1 MYLNVREYFE
11 NKLFQLKPKKTKKKL
26 FSKYSYILF
35 KLKDKLKITM
45 IKIFKLIFNI
55 LITFIVLLFLSNYSF
70 ANTGKTVEIKQENP
84 KTIKQLK
91 ENIEVLKSKKVIN
104 FSMFEK
110 FKIEHWG
117 LQNYFSKELF
127 ETDFLEI
134 EKIISDYK
142 INKEK
147 IKSTFKSSEKTQ
159 KLLDLEKKLYNSLT
173 AYIDKDK
180 ITSYNIFVEK
190 SLSTIKK
197 EDEIETEIKD
207 KKEKINEKLSTIKNK
222 IKENNKVQQEKL
234 NTLLKIKIKDKIL
247 KFKNSKKIK
256 SLWVEKQK
264 LLFKIVLKK
273 ILEKKEKTKELTQKQ
288 KNLYSIIEEVLRE
301 IIEEL

>member
-1 MYLNVREYFE
+1 
-11 NKLFQLKPKKTKKKL
+11 
-26 FSKYSYILF
+26 
-35 KLKDKLKITM
+35 
-45 IKIFKLIFNI
+45 
-55 LITFIVLLFLSNYSF
+55 LL
-70 ANTGKTVEIKQENP
+70 
-84 KTIKQLK
+84 
-91 ENIEVLKSKKVIN
+91 
-104 FSMFEK
+104 
-110 FKIEHWG
+110 
-117 LQNYFSKELF
+117 

-197 EDEIETEIKD
+197 EVKIETEIKD
-207 KKEKINEKLSTIKNK
+207 KKEKIKEKLSTIKNK
-222 IKENNKVQQEKL
+222 IEENNKVQQEKL

-256 SLWVEKQK
+256 SL
-264 LLFKIVLKK
+264 
-273 ILEKKEKTKELTQKQ
+273 
-288 KNLYSIIEEVLRE
+288 
-301 IIEEL
+301 

>member
-1 MYLNVREYFE
+1 
-11 NKLFQLKPKKTKKKL
+11 
-26 FSKYSYILF
+26 
-35 KLKDKLKITM
+35 
-45 IKIFKLIFNI
+45 
-55 LITFIVLLFLSNYSF
+55 
-70 ANTGKTVEIKQENP
+70 
-84 KTIKQLK
+84 
-91 ENIEVLKSKKVIN
+91 
-104 FSMFEK
+104 
-110 FKIEHWG
+110 
-117 LQNYFSKELF
+117 LF

-222 IKENNKVQQEKL
+222 IEENNKVQQEKL

-256 SLWVEKQK
+256 SL
-264 LLFKIVLKK
+264 
-273 ILEKKEKTKELTQKQ
+273 
-288 KNLYSIIEEVLRE
+288 
-301 IIEEL
+301 

>member
-1 MYLNVREYFE
+1 
-11 NKLFQLKPKKTKKKL
+11 
-26 FSKYSYILF
+26 
-35 KLKDKLKITM
+35 M

-55 LITFIVLLFLSNYSF
+55 LIVFIVLLFLNNYSF
-70 ANTGKTVEIKQENP
+70 ANTGKIIEIKQEEP

-104 FSMFEK
+104 FSIFEK

-117 LQNYFSKELF
+117 LQNYFSKDLL

-197 EDEIETEIKD
+197 EVKIETEIKD
-207 KKEKINEKLSTIKNK
+207 KKEKIKEKLSTIKNK
-222 IKENNKVQQEKL
+222 IEENNKVQQEKL
-234 NTLLKIKIKDKIL
+234 NTLLKIKIRDKIL

-256 SLWVEKQK
+256 SLWVEKQE

-288 KNLYSIIEEVLRE
+288 KNLYSIIEEVLIE